1 MAVQKIDIEDFIV
14 LAPNSIVI
22 DVRSPGEFEHAH
34 IVDAHSL
41 PLFNNEER
49 AIVGTTYKQKSREA
63 AIKIALPFFGEKM
76 KPLIEMVETWV
87 AAFEK
92 KHTRETPTIIVHCW
106 RGGMR
111 SGAVA
116 WLLDLYGFKV
126 LQLIGGYKAYRN
138 WALLQFEKAYPLKVL
153 GGYTGSGKTEIL
165 LELKRRNKTVID
177 LEGLAH
183 HKGSSFGALGQEAQ
197 PSQEMFENKLA
208 HALSSIEFIEEGIWI
223 EDESQRIGLVM
234 IPLSFFTLLRNSV
247 CYFIEIPFQERLSFI
262 TTGYGKFDKDSLMSA
277 TLRIQKR
284 LGGLETKTAIN
295 HIIEGNI
302 VDAFSILLKYYD
314 KWYEKN
320 TQNTTA
326 LPKLKVIRVQA
337 EKVDPIVN
345 ASLLQ

>member
-208 HALSSIEFIEEGIWI
+208 TALFYNKTDQPFWV

-234 IPLSFFTLLRNSV
+234 IPTPFFIQMRNSI
-247 CYFIEIPFQERLSFI
+247 CHFIIIPFEERLNFI
-262 TTGYGKFDKDSLMSA
+262 VQGYGSFEVQLLIDA
-277 TLRIQKR
+277 TVRIQKR
-284 LGGLETKTAIN
+284 LGGLETKNAVQFFN
-295 HIIEGNI
+295 ENNIIA
-302 VDAFSILLKYYD
+302 AFAILLKYYD
-314 KWYEKN
+314 RWYEKN
-320 TQNTTA
+320 TLSA
-326 LPKLKVIRVQA
+326 SPPKLLVQQFNA
-337 EKVDPIVN
+337 EKVDPLNN
-345 ASLLQ
+345 AILVEKR